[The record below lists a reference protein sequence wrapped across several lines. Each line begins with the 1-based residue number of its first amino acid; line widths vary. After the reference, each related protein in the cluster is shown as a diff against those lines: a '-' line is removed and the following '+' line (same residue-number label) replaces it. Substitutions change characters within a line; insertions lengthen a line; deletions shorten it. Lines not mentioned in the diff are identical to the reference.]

1 MKYRR
6 FLILHLLYLP
16 LLYSA
21 SLQKKE
27 SFEMQRKSDEQRER
41 QLREAFQRAQEQALL
56 ERLGR
61 MTNAS

>member
-1 MKYRR
+1 MKCRH

-21 SLQKKE
+21 SLQKTE
-27 SFEMQRKSDEQRER
+27 SFEIQRKRDEQRER
-41 QLREAFQRAQEQALL
+41 QLREAFQIAQEQALL

-61 MTNAS
+61 MTSAG